1 MSDTQ
6 TPQPGQTPAIPEVDP
21 SLERRFPLRRD
32 IAPQQPAQ
40 DSANTPAA

>member
-1 MSDTQ
+1 MSDTP
-6 TPQPGQTPAIPEVDP
+6 TPQPGTTPAIPEVDP

-32 IAPQQPAQ
+32 LFPQPPAQ